1 MKLSKKDAKKIL
13 FRFYGTDG
21 FCSTYLEN
29 EAIQTLGYKS
39 SMRIIRAIIK
49 RIISA

>member
-1 MKLSKKDAKKIL
+1 MKTKDAKKVL

-21 FCSTYLEN
+21 FCSTILEAM
-29 EAIQTLGYKS
+29 AIQTLGYER

-49 RIISA
+49 RKLNIE